1 MTLGEQ
7 IKYMRQQQGL
17 SQPELA
23 EKSGIE
29 QSYLSKLEN
38 NKSIPSNEMLRK
50 LLIGLNTELAV
61 FLSAFDNSY
70 IRSKLKVIPDVDQW
84 LEQQHANHFKQ
95 SRLYLWLASALIVL
109 ATTIFFI
116 GYSKLVFTEIRYEY
130 FSHGLIK
137 QGEVNDVYRNW
148 PRLLDKKSPN
158 YEKEYNDKR
167 IEMLKRQEPKYVL
180 LSDYKGESFIKNIGN
195 DTRRYQYVTQRSA
208 NTSINGWLQVLG
220 VMLFSMGTM
229 LFVLESKFKK
239 FS

>member
-7 IKYMRQQQGL
+7 IKCMRQQQGL

-130 FSHGLIK
+130 YSAGLIQK
-137 QGEVNDVYRNW
+137 GEAANIYHRWDDFIYRKAENKAQQ
-148 PRLLDKKSPN
+148 LF
-158 YEKEYNDKR
+158 EKR
-167 IEMLKRQEPKYVL
+167 VEMLKRANPDFL
-180 LSDYKGESFIKNIGN
+180 LLESYEGDAFIKNF
-195 DTRRYQYVTQRSA
+195 DDQKRYYSYQTQHNIA
-208 NTSINGWLQVLG
+208 NPKNGWLQVLG
-220 VMLFSMGTM
+220 VLLFSVGAM
-229 LFVLESKFKK
+229 LFVLESKFRK
-239 FS
+239 FA